1 MVRLADFVSVA
12 PRYTRAINLERDAG
26 SAAGVSGYVV
36 TTTAND
42 FLGRFAKSLAPGA
55 THRAWTLTGPYG
67 SGKSAFT
74 LYLSQLLGP
83 AAAASGKLARSML
96 RQQMPDR
103 YRDLF
108 ERRSRTRVTNTGFC
122 SVLVSGGPEPILGA
136 FLKACC
142 RDLRRCCA
150 GARRRA
156 LKKLEGFRD
165 RFEAGKAVSPSEVID
180 TVSNL
185 ARDLQKA
192 GQAQGVL
199 LVVDELGKFLEYA
212 ARDPER
218 GDIFVL
224 QQLAEATARSEAP
237 SLFVITILHQSFER
251 YAADLR
257 PTIRDEWAKVQ
268 GRFEDVGFQERA
280 EEVLDLLSTA
290 IQPQK
295 HPAVKRMRAQARSLA
310 EKAVALRL
318 MPPGMSKS
326 EFTVA
331 MERCAPL
338 QPLAALVLARLCRK
352 FGQNQRSLFSFLVS
366 HEPHGF
372 ATFLTREVGSDDVPF
387 YGMPEL
393 YDYVAEALGNG
404 LAVGDG
410 AARWAEVQSTLD
422 KAGNS
427 TSEEIQ
433 IIKTV
438 GLLAAIGIYGE
449 VKPSV
454 DVLAFASC
462 GASRGFQRSYRALV
476 QRSIL
481 VERKHNGTVAL
492 WEGSDIDLDDRLRE
506 ASRRVGAGGSLAE
519 KLNSL
524 WALRP
529 LVAKRHSFQTGT
541 LRYFAVRFAE
551 ASTFAR
557 SLDVG
562 ADGADGLLLYC
573 LPGGRA
579 ETEQLMELAQQNA
592 REQLEVLV
600 AIPQEVSGVRETVR
614 ELELLQWVQANTPE
628 LHGDAVARRELR
640 SRIAATEARGTQ
652 EIQQLFSPDEL
663 RSRSTQWFHHGIR
676 QDIGTSRTLANFLSD
691 ICDAVYTHTPVLRNE
706 LINRR
711 TLSSAAAAARRNLI
725 DAMIRRSSEPRLGIE
740 GTPPELSMYASIL
753 ERTGIHRLEEAGY
766 AFGEPKGDAGLLE
779 VWHEMERFFGQCE
792 LQRRSVADLFGILNR
807 RPYGLKMGVSPVL
820 FCAAALA
827 HDTDIAFYENGSFV
841 PELGVECF
849 ERLLRSPDKFELR
862 RYRVEGVRREV
873 FKQMAQLFD
882 GPVSEEHDLVAIV
895 RPLYR
900 FFSRLPLY
908 SRQTK
913 RISATAIAV
922 RDCLLQAK
930 EPDVLLFAELPVA
943 CGVSP
948 FGSSPAQPAE
958 LPAFFRTL
966 KQSLAE
972 LQRTYDDLLADLQ
985 KRLFTAF
992 KLSGGTPASL
1002 RESLRSRA
1010 QALVE
1015 HCVDVRLKAFVMH
1028 VSDGDAEDAGWIEA
1042 GATML
1047 VGKAPKSWNDTD
1059 RVRHEVAL
1067 TDMVRHFRHLEVLV
1081 FEHTR
1086 RLQGGQQPSQI
1097 LRIGVSDRTSRDAE
1111 AVVVVEWKDT
1121 DRLAEAIIELRAGLE
1136 KLNLS
1141 QRPELALA
1149 ALATVSK
1156 ELLGELEK
1164 PAARTEHA
1172 EENKEAMHG

>member
-1 MVRLADFVSVA
+1 MTVRLADFVAVA

-42 FLGRFAKSLAPGA
+42 FLGRFGQSLTPGA

-83 AAAASGKLARSML
+83 AASSNGKLARSML
-96 RQQMPDR
+96 RQQMPDT

-108 ERRSRTRVTNTGFC
+108 ERSSKTRVTDMGFC
-122 SVLVSGGPEPILGA
+122 SVLVGGAPEPILGA
-136 FLKACC
+136 LLKACC

-150 GARRRA
+150 GSRRRA

-165 RFEAGKAVSPSEVID
+165 RFEAGQAVSPSEVIE
-180 TVSNL
+180 TVSDL
-185 ARDLQKA
+185 ALNLQKT
-192 GQAQGVL
+192 GRAQGVL
-199 LVVDELGKFLEYA
+199 LVIDELGKFLEYA

-224 QQLAEATARSEAP
+224 QQFAEATARAESP
-237 SLFVITILHQSFER
+237 SLFVITVLHQSFER

-257 PTIRDEWAKVQ
+257 PTMRDEWSKVQ
-268 GRFEDVGFQERA
+268 GRFEDVSFQERA
-280 EEVLDLLSTA
+280 EEVLDLLSSA

-295 HPAVKRMRAQARSLA
+295 HAALKRMREQARSLA
-310 EKAVALRL
+310 EKAVALHL
-318 MPPGMSKS
+318 MPPGMSKL

-338 QPLAALVLARLCRK
+338 HPLAALVLARLCRK

-366 HEPHGF
+366 REPHGF
-372 ATFLTREVGSDDVPF
+372 GTFLTREGDAEDVPF
-387 YGMPEL
+387 YGLPEL

-404 LAVGDG
+404 LGVGEG

-422 KAGNS
+422 KAVNS

-438 GLLAAIGIYGE
+438 GLLSAIGIYGE

-454 DVLAFASC
+454 DVLTFAWTG
-462 GASRGFQRSYRALV
+462 GARGFQRSYRALL

-481 VERKHNGTVAL
+481 IERKHNGTVAL
-492 WEGSDIDLDDRLRE
+492 WEGSDIDLDDRLKE
-506 ASRRVGAGGSLAE
+506 AARRVVDAGSLAE
-519 KLNSL
+519 KLNGM

-551 ASTFAR
+551 ASTFTT
-557 SLDVG
+557 SLEVG
-562 ADGADGLLLYC
+562 DGADGLLLYC

-579 ETEQLMELAQQNA
+579 EAEQLMELAQENA
-592 REQLEVLV
+592 RDQLEVLV
-600 AIPQEVSGVRETVR
+600 AIPQEVGGLRESVR

-628 LHGDAVARRELR
+628 LQGDAVARRELR
-640 SRIAATEARGTQ
+640 SRLAVVEGRSAQ
-652 EIQQLFSPDEL
+652 EIQHLFSPDEL
-663 RSRSTQWFHHGIR
+663 RSRATQWFHHGIR
-676 QDIGTSRTLANFLSD
+676 QEIGTSRTLANFLSD
-691 ICDAVYTHTPVLRNE
+691 ICDSVYAHTPVLRNE

-725 DAMIRRSSEPRLGIE
+725 DAMIRRGSEPRLGIE

-766 AFGEPKGDAGLLE
+766 AFGEPQSDAGLQE
-779 VWHEMERFFGQCE
+779 VWREMERFFGQCE
-792 LQRRSVADLFGILNR
+792 LHRRSVADLFGILGR
-807 RPYGLKMGVSPVL
+807 RPYGLKMGVAPVL

-873 FKQMAQLFD
+873 FKQMAQLF
-882 GPVSEEHDLVAIV
+882 GGTQSETHDLVAIM

-900 FFSRLPLY
+900 FFARLPVY

-913 RISATAIAV
+913 RISPTAIAV

-930 EPDVLLFAELPVA
+930 EPDVLLFSELPVA
-943 CGVSP
+943 CGAAA
-948 FGSSPAQPAE
+948 FGSSHAQSAD
-958 LPAFFRTL
+958 LGAFFRTL
-966 KQSLAE
+966 KQALAE
-972 LQRTYDDLLADLQ
+972 LQRAYDDLLAEIQTVL
-985 KRLFTAF
+985 LAAF
-992 KLSGGTPASL
+992 KLPNGTGT
-1002 RESLRSRA
+1002 RETLRSRA
-1010 QALVE
+1010 QALVD
-1015 HCVDVRLKAFVMH
+1015 HCVDVRLKAFVLH
-1028 VSDGDAEDAGWIEA
+1028 LSDSDAEDAGWIEA
-1042 GATML
+1042 GATMV

-1059 RVRHEVAL
+1059 RIRHEVAL
-1067 TDMVRHFRHLEVLV
+1067 TDLVRNFRHLELLV
-1081 FEHTR
+1081 FEQTR
-1086 RLQGGQQPSQI
+1086 RVQSGQQPGQI
-1097 LRIGVSDRTSRDAE
+1097 IRIGVSDRTSRDSE
-1111 AVVVVEWKDT
+1111 AVVVVERKDN
-1121 DRLAEAIIELRAGLE
+1121 DRLAEAIIELRASLE

-1141 QRPELALA
+1141 HRPELALA

-1156 ELLGELEK
+1156 QLLGELDK
-1164 PAARTEHA
+1164 PENRMEHA
-1172 EENKEAMHG
+1172 EEDKEMQHG